1 MYIQMRHQ
9 QGLGELGWF
18 IDRII
23 GSTRTPTG
31 HEILTKRA
39 AHGLINNSA
48 DLAALIAGSRLP
60 DLADPRDHIK
70 LGEES
75 RHFLRSIKQS
85 PLNAWWSAIN
95 HLRTLHQQM
104 MASSNRVDQF
114 MLIGEALHLI
124 QDSFAP
130 AHVEREPPTG
140 DILNIRVYG
149 PNAPQG
155 NHLFRIDPRDDTF
168 TTKPPRTLTL
178 NAQKAITCNKE
189 YLQMALR
196 HIQLKQLPF
205 WTPLSLTQQTK
216 RDLNAFIAH
225 RLWLRRPELRIGSRG
240 DWVSEFEA
248 FFNGST
254 FSLNLNLPV
263 LNTHG
268 KFDSDMQRA
277 VIAFQKAMRL
287 TADGIVGRKT
297 WEKLLLPS

>member
-1 MYIQMRHQ
+1 MYIQMRYQ

-18 IDRII
+18 IDRVI

-39 AHGLINNSA
+39 ARGLIKNTA
-48 DLAALIAGSRLP
+48 DLTALIAGSRRP
-60 DLADPRDHIK
+60 DLADPKDHIK
-70 LGEES
+70 PGDEN
-75 RHFLRSIKQS
+75 RHFLRSIKKS

-104 MASSNRVDQF
+104 MVGSNRADQF
-114 MLIGEALHLI
+114 LLIGEALHLI

-130 AHVEREPPTG
+130 AHVEREPRTG
-140 DILNIRVYG
+140 DILNIRAYG
-149 PNAPQG
+149 PLAPQG
-155 NHLFRIDPRDDTF
+155 NHLFRIDPQDDIF
-168 TTKPPRTLTL
+168 TNKPPRALTPD
-178 NAQKAITCNKE
+178 AQRAIGCSKE

-196 HIQLKQLPF
+196 HIQLKQLPL
-205 WTPLSLTQQTK
+205 WTPLSMAKQTK
-216 RDLNAFIAH
+216 RDLNAFISR

-254 FSLNLNLPV
+254 VSLNLNLPM

-268 KFDSDMQRA
+268 IFDSDMLTG
-277 VIAFQKAMRL
+277 VLAFQKGTGL
-287 TADGIVGRKT
+287 NVDGIVGRRT
-297 WEKLLLPS
+297 WQKLLLP